1 MSAAAR
7 IAALNKFRGAGSS
20 IRTGAARVLVVYDV
34 PVKAPDVFQIPLVI
48 NYGECSC
55 SCAVFRLPHVRT
67 LWDVNPVQN
76 LPVRLGPLCPPL
88 AHGKPALSCPFHHI
102 HCPTKSK

>member
-48 NYGECSC
+48 NYGEYI
-55 SCAVFRLPHVRT
+55 
-67 LWDVNPVQN
+67 
-76 LPVRLGPLCPPL
+76 PL
-88 AHGKPALSCPFHHI
+88 AVPQLAQLSRLRP
-102 HCPTKSK
+102 S